1 MKGRYNQSPN
11 VTGVTRFTKAPM
23 SDVEFSRMTANPK
36 KITAFNAGN
45 IVPIYCHE
53 VLPHETRSID
63 LDFVIRQTTV
73 LRPTM
78 GNMDVD
84 IYAYFVPNRI
94 VNESWKNVQGE
105 NTSGFWTAP
114 EVDLAPLVDEQSTG
128 SIKVPI
134 GSVADF
140 YGFPTQRNIP
150 VSVLKQ
156 CNDLKFRGYLEIY
169 NTYFRDENYQP
180 PIPYSK
186 LNVFN
191 GFFKSVGTQV
201 GLLGG
206 SGGTP
211 YPVGAEADGS
221 YPQGA
226 IVKALYGEGGSPVG
240 IDGFIPPFLTS
251 FSALGAPL
259 KANKLHD
266 FITSALPQPQK
277 GAEIIFGI
285 GDMAPLA
292 SGRTYQLDG
301 IEVSGQ
307 SSNALI
313 GLNGGKLA
321 LTNGQIRFTDSEG
334 NPIET
339 KDVQYGMS
347 ATDGNINVYAD
358 LASATGISVNDLR
371 TAIATQQVYEQ
382 LARGGSR
389 YTELLSSFFGI
400 ATENPFSDKPTEL
413 GHIRRSLE
421 LYQVA
426 QTSASQEGSTPQG
439 ELTAFGYTSSGGHLF
454 TRTFLEHGYVH
465 IFAVVRQR
473 NLYSSYFAPDNF
485 RRRTLDFY
493 LPYLANI
500 SEQPIRISTLNPF
513 DNQVDKVI
521 GYQEAWWEY
530 RYEPDEVSGIMR
542 TGLNA
547 DGLGEVWTYAD
558 DFDNA
563 FDHVNGEWLKSNA
576 QEVMDR
582 TLAVK
587 SNEAPQLKALFSFK
601 VDKQL
606 PMPTY
611 SVPGLD
617 MV

>member
-1 MKGRYNQSPN
+1 MKGRYNQNPN

-23 SDVEFSRMTANPK
+23 ADVEFSRMTANPK
-36 KITAFNAGN
+36 KITAFNAGD

-78 GNMDVD
+78 GNMEVD

-114 EVDLAPLVDEQSTG
+114 EVDLAPLVEEQATG
-128 SIKVPI
+128 TIQIPV

-140 YGFPTQRNIP
+140 YGFPTQRPIP

-156 CNDLKFRGYLEIY
+156 CNDLRFRGYLEVF
-169 NTYFRDENYQP
+169 NTFFRSENYEN
-180 PIPYSK
+180 IVPYSK

-191 GFFKSVGTQV
+191 GFMRPVGTPTGFDGV
-201 GLLGG
+201 YDNNKIPY
-206 SGGTP
+206 GT
-211 YPVGAEADGS
+211 VADGS
-221 YPQGA
+221 YPDGA
-226 IVKALYGEGGSPVG
+226 IVKAVLGEGAKTFDDMYLNVR
-240 IDGFIPPFLTS
+240 LTS

-277 GAEIIFGI
+277 GAEIIFGV

-339 KDVQYGMS
+339 KNVQYGMS

-358 LASATGISVNDLR
+358 LASATGISINDLR

-389 YTELLSSFFGI
+389 YTELLNSFFGI

-426 QTSASQEGSTPQG
+426 QTSASQEGLTPQG
-439 ELTAFGYTSSGGHLF
+439 ELTAFGYTSNGGHLF

-473 NLYSSYFAPDNF
+473 NLYSTYFAPDNF
-485 RRRTLDFY
+485 RRSTLDFY

-513 DNQVDKVI
+513 DSEVDKVL

-530 RYEPDEVSGIMR
+530 RYEPDEVSGVMR

-558 DFDNA
+558 DFDDA
-563 FDHVNGEWLKSNA
+563 FDHVNGQWLKSNA

-582 TLAVK
+582 TLAV
-587 SNEAPQLKALFSFK
+587 SSENAPQLKALFSFK